1 MVGHDSEAA
10 MVGGALLAQSSALD
24 RTLTYN
30 YVCQGNSTGAGIRVL
45 IAAMMILSLPACTSL
60 LLGDASSGDGGL
72 STDQRSSS
80 QVAADNTIS
89 ATIRRKFGADSTLSQ
104 YAIGIRTVDR
114 NVTLSG
120 TVGSF
125 PARDRAVQI
134 ATDTDDVNGVRNR
147 IMVNTNL

>member
-1 MVGHDSEAA
+1 MAV
-10 MVGGALLAQSSALD
+10 VLV
-24 RTLTYN
+24 LT
-30 YVCQGNSTGAGIRVL
+30 
-45 IAAMMILSLPACTSL
+45 LPACTSM
-60 LLGDASSGDGGL
+60 LLGNASTGDGNV
-72 STDQRSSS
+72 STDTRSGS

-89 ATIRRKFGADSTLSQ
+89 ATIRRNLGTDSLVSQ
-104 YAIGIRTVDR
+104 YAVGIRTVDS

-134 ATDTDDVNGVRNR
+134 ANDTDGVKNVRNQ

>member
-1 MVGHDSEAA
+1 M
-10 MVGGALLAQSSALD
+10 
-24 RTLTYN
+24 
-30 YVCQGNSTGAGIRVL
+30 RVL

-60 LLGDASSGDGGL
+60 LLGDASSGEGGI

-89 ATIRRKFGADSTLSQ
+89 ETIRRKFGANSTLSQ
-104 YAIGIRTVDR
+104 YAIGIKTVDR

-125 PARDRAVQI
+125 PARDRAVRI
-134 ATDTDDVNGVRNR
+134 ATDTDDVNGVRNS

>member
-1 MVGHDSEAA
+1 M
-10 MVGGALLAQSSALD
+10 
-24 RTLTYN
+24 
-30 YVCQGNSTGAGIRVL
+30 RVL
-45 IAAMMILSLPACTSL
+45 LVAILTLSLAGCTSL
-60 LLGDASSGDGGL
+60 LLGNASTAESGV
-72 STDQRSSS
+72 STESRSSA

-89 ATIRRKFGADSTLSQ
+89 ATIRRKFSADSTVSQ
-104 YAIGIRTVDR
+104 YAIGIRTVDS

-134 ATDTDDVNGVRNR
+134 ATATDGVRSVRNQ

>member
-1 MVGHDSEAA
+1 M
-10 MVGGALLAQSSALD
+10 
-24 RTLTYN
+24 
-30 YVCQGNSTGAGIRVL
+30 
-45 IAAMMILSLPACTSL
+45 
-60 LLGDASSGDGGL
+60 
-72 STDQRSSS
+72 
-80 QVAADNTIS
+80 AADNTIS
-89 ATIRRKFGADSTLSQ
+89 ATIRRKFGAESTLSQ

-134 ATDTDDVNGVRNR
+134 ATDTDDVNDVRNR

>member
-1 MVGHDSEAA
+1 M
-10 MVGGALLAQSSALD
+10 
-24 RTLTYN
+24 
-30 YVCQGNSTGAGIRVL
+30 RVL
-45 IAAMMILSLPACTSL
+45 IAAIMVLMLPACTSM
-60 LLGDASSGDGGL
+60 LLGNASSGDGGA

-89 ATIRRKFGADSTLSQ
+89 ATIRRKFSADSAVSQ
-104 YAIGIRTVDR
+104 YAIGIKTVDR

-134 ATDTDDVNGVRNR
+134 ATDTDGVNNVRNQ

>member
-1 MVGHDSEAA
+1 MRVLLAA
-10 MVGGALLAQSSALD
+10 ML
-24 RTLTYN
+24 
-30 YVCQGNSTGAGIRVL
+30 VL
-45 IAAMMILSLPACTSL
+45 VLPGCTSM
-60 LLGDASSGDGGL
+60 LLGNASSGDGGM

-89 ATIRRKFGADSTLSQ
+89 ATIRRKLSADSTVSQ

-134 ATDTDDVNGVRNR
+134 ATDTDGVNNVRNQ

>member
-1 MVGHDSEAA
+1 MRI
-10 MVGGALLAQSSALD
+10 LLVAIL
-24 RTLTYN
+24 
-30 YVCQGNSTGAGIRVL
+30 
-45 IAAMMILSLPACTSL
+45 MLSLAGCTSL
-60 LLGDASSGDGGL
+60 LLGDAATTESSVSRD
-72 STDQRSSS
+72 TRSNS

-89 ATIRRKFGADSTLSQ
+89 AKIRREFSADSTISQ
-104 YAIGIRTVDR
+104 YAIGISTVDS

-134 ATDTDDVNGVRNR
+134 ATATDGVRSVRNR